1 METIIAVTIAV
12 FGWLVN
18 HYLSIRAQE
27 KSFINQVKNTARSD
41 ITNAL
46 RDYLKWLEDISRE
59 EYKMRML
66 SISNP
71 ELDELIPFQ
80 RHHFN
85 NFISLVSEKFQLPYA
100 INTLEEYE
108 TLFPQTKEVRDYL
121 NKKHSSI
128 YFHLMKIANILKN
141 EETITLEEL
150 INIIDK
156 MMGFE
161 IGAQKQIIRDLIIC
175 IQNLSLGEIT
185 GKAVIPKEYSDIQIK
200 HPRLILDSK
209 KNITIIKDKYTHKIS
224 ENFSDQHTEI

>member
-12 FGWLVN
+12 IGWLVN

-41 ITNAL
+41 ITNSL

-71 ELDELIPFQ
+71 EIAELIPFQ

-85 NFISLVSEKFQLPYA
+85 NFINLVSEKFQSPYA

-108 TLFPQTKEVRDYL
+108 TLFSQTKEVRDYL
-121 NKKHSSI
+121 NKKHINI
-128 YFHLMKIANILKN
+128 YINLSKIANILKN
-141 EETITLEEL
+141 KETITLEEL
-150 INIIDK
+150 INIIEK

-161 IGAQKQIIRDLIIC
+161 VGAQRWIIRDLIIC

-185 GKAVIPKEYSDIQIK
+185 GKAVIPKEDSDIQIK

-209 KNITIIKDKYTHKIS
+209 NNITITKDKYTHKIS
-224 ENFSDQHTEI
+224 ENLANQHIDR